1 MFCTQVQLILVCY
14 RWPWTLGQTLS
25 VLRRVW
31 RTSDRWV
38 KIFIEVKKFNI
49 QRNHSFNLLFQLKN
63 TQVCFCLLKLLF
75 VYPNTERNLNCNQ
88 QNLLLPFLEKKT
100 NMFHCKQR
108 FIKQVIVHTNCMNSV
123 FYFHSNV
130 QIEFFFIKVQ
140 TKVSKHTSKYNVSSD
155 VRCCIPNNG
164 GICSSRY
171 YLPCGK
177 WREIARVLRTFFQ
190 QSPVPLTETAEPCL
204 NKCPP

>member
-1 MFCTQVQLILVCY
+1 MEVHVCCMFCTQVQLILVCY

-25 VLRRVW
+25 VLPRAS

-75 VYPNTERNLNCNQ
+75 VYPNTKRNLNCNQ
-88 QNLLLPFLEKKT
+88 QNLLLPFLEKK

-140 TKVSKHTSKYNVSSD
+140 TKVSKHTSKYNVSMNLYFQMSD
-155 VRCCIPNNG
+155 AASQTMVEYALADIIYHVENEG
-164 GICSSRY
+164 K
-171 YLPCGK
+171 LP
-177 WREIARVLRTFFQ
+177 EF
-190 QSPVPLTETAEPCL
+190 
-204 NKCPP
+204 

>member
-1 MFCTQVQLILVCY
+1 
-14 RWPWTLGQTLS
+14 
-25 VLRRVW
+25 
-31 RTSDRWV
+31 
-38 KIFIEVKKFNI
+38 
-49 QRNHSFNLLFQLKN
+49 
-63 TQVCFCLLKLLF
+63 
-75 VYPNTERNLNCNQ
+75 
-88 QNLLLPFLEKKT
+88 
-100 NMFHCKQR
+100 MFHCKQR

-123 FYFHSNV
+123 FNFHSNV

-177 WREIARVLRTFFQ
+177 WREIARVLRTFFK
-190 QSPVPLTETAEPCL
+190 QSPVPLTETFSRALSEQVSPLAPVGVCFTVGPEYRINCMGWEPALMRL
-204 NKCPP
+204 NHTCMEL